1 MGNKYIV
8 SRDNITPTAAQD
20 VMTFVTA
27 SARRAR
33 LVQIIL
39 SGMGA
44 TSAAQRIRAGR
55 STGGTTGGGALT
67 PNKFEHTDQPTA
79 VTVVNTT
86 WSAQPTIDTHLA
98 PLGWNAIG
106 GALVWNP
113 PGGKG
118 IEARNAENISIR
130 AEAGV
135 TYQAM
140 SIAAI
145 FEED

>member
-1 MGNKYIV
+1 MGNLYIV
-8 SRDNITPTAAQD
+8 SRDNVTPTAAQD
-20 VMTFVTA
+20 VMTIVTA
-27 SARRAR
+27 ASRRAR
-33 LVQIIL
+33 LRQIIL
-39 SGMGA
+39 SGIGA
-44 TSAAQRIRAGR
+44 TSAAQRLRAGR

-79 VTVVNTT
+79 VSTVNTT
-86 WSAQPTIDTHLA
+86 WAAQPTIDTHLA

-113 PGGKG
+113 PGGRG
-118 IEARNAENISIR
+118 VEARNAENISIR

-140 SIAAI
+140 TIAVV